1 MMYHTIM
8 CNGFLQQMQLLCTT
22 APSITNVLPVVLQRR
37 CVPSFAR
44 KGVIYRLPPTTTTDF
59 RKLSLVIEGLAFI
72 SWKKVDTVRW
82 VENKSNKDHHHCM
95 TSWPAKQ
102 QNILHSESAS

>member
-22 APSITNVLPVVLQRR
+22 APSITNVLPVLLQRH

-44 KGVIYRLPPTTTTDF
+44 KGVIYRLPPHT
-59 RKLSLVIEGLAFI
+59 
-72 SWKKVDTVRW
+72 
-82 VENKSNKDHHHCM
+82 H
-95 TSWPAKQ
+95 
-102 QNILHSESAS
+102 